1 MSTIELNDDLTP
13 GAAFMESA
21 AMDLKATMS
30 FVVDSA
36 GIASKLGV
44 ISGGAVQHTVMVNVF
59 NPDLTAAFE
68 LPLHMAVDSPAL
80 ASKIVK
86 ASRRGKLRLEGFQVV
101 DGFFLQPRL
110 VLLIHSRVVGQ
121 LYCSRDGQSLQLEF
135 RERTD
140 ARDMGNA
147 VLALGRL
154 PFNVHTP
161 LGSAPADSIH

>member
-1 MSTIELNDDLTP
+1 MSTNDSNDDFAP
-13 GAAFMESA
+13 AAAFMESA

-30 FVVDSA
+30 FLVDSA
-36 GIASKLGV
+36 NTASKLGV
-44 ISGGAVQHTVMVNVF
+44 MSTGAVQHTVTVDVF
-59 NPDLTAAFE
+59 NPDLTAAFK
-68 LPLHMAVDSPAL
+68 LPLHTVIDPPDL

-86 ASRRGKLRLEGFQVV
+86 ASCRGKLRLEGFQVV
-101 DGFFLQPRL
+101 EGFFTQPRL
-110 VLLIHSRVVGQ
+110 VLLIRRRVVGQ

-154 PFNVHTP
+154 SFNVHTP

>member
-1 MSTIELNDDLTP
+1 MSTNDPNDHFIP

-21 AMDLKATMS
+21 AMDLNATMS
-30 FVVDSA
+30 FLVDTA
-36 GIASKLGV
+36 DTASQLRV
-44 ISGGAVQHTVMVNVF
+44 MSSGAVQHTELVDVLS
-59 NPDLTAAFE
+59 PDLTAAFK
-68 LPLHMAVDSPAL
+68 LPLHTVIDPPAL

-101 DGFFLQPRL
+101 DGFFTQPRL
-110 VLLIHSRVVGQ
+110 VLLIHRRVVGQ
-121 LYCSRDGQSLQLEF
+121 LYCSRDGRSLQLEF

-147 VLALGRL
+147 VLALGHL

-161 LGSAPADSIH
+161 LGSAPTDSIH